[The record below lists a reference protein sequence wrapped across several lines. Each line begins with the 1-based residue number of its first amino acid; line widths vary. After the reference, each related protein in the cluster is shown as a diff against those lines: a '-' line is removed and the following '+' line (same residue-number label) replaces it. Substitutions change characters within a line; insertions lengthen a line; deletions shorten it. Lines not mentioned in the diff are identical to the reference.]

1 MKKQNW
7 THGCHHLP
15 EQEEP
20 QPPDPVP
27 ILPGGGL
34 STDLAEVEYKLKQ
47 VGYFSGNQGM
57 LHCPNVVQKHYSNP
71 SVEKHY

>member
-47 VGYFSGNQGM
+47 VEASWLFLRESGNAT
-57 LHCPNVVQKHYSNP
+57 LS
-71 SVEKHY
+71 